1 MNKIVCLSAIS
12 MALLSF
18 TGCEKE
24 KIEEDSGFENGYQY
38 VDLGLSVK
46 WATFNVGATKPEE
59 YGDYYA
65 WGETET
71 KNDYSWSTY
80 KWSDETGNI
89 LIKYNTSIYFGTV
102 DNKHV
107 LDAEDDVAHV
117 KWGGKWRMPTQSEQ
131 EELYYWCTWTC
142 TEQNGV
148 NGYLVTSKKKGYT
161 DRSIFLPANGYLD
174 GTEAKQQG
182 EEGYFLSSTLEMT
195 HYIHFL
201 NFDSFNPH
209 FGIRTRD
216 YGVGVRPVCP

>member
-1 MNKIVCLSAIS
+1 MNKIVCLSAITVAILFS
-12 MALLSF
+12 A
-18 TGCEKE
+18 CEKE
-24 KIEEDSGFENGYQY
+24 KVQEDTGFENGYQY

-89 LIKYNTSIYFGTV
+89 LSKYNTSIYYGTV

-131 EELYYWCTWTC
+131 EEHHSNICQRLYITRVEHRHDIRHVRADQETGHNIAQNERLFEFL
-142 TEQNGV
+142 EQQCHHTGHDQYQGQIFNQCRQFRH
-148 NGYLVTSKKKGYT
+148 LRVTSFE
-161 DRSIFLPANGYLD
+161 I
-174 GTEAKQQG
+174 
-182 EEGYFLSSTLEMT
+182 
-195 HYIHFL
+195 
-201 NFDSFNPH
+201 
-209 FGIRTRD
+209 
-216 YGVGVRPVCP
+216 